1 MLIDCESV
9 KSMLHMLRDLGVDE
23 RIWFGIFAIPRD
35 RNSQSSYSN
44 IQQES

>member
-1 MLIDCESV
+1 
-9 KSMLHMLRDLGVDE
+9 MLHMLRDLGVDE

-35 RNSQSSYSN
+35 WNSQSSYSN